1 MIISR
6 TPLRMS
12 FAGGGSDLPAFYKH
26 FPGAVVSTTIN
37 RYVYVTVNQKFDD
50 RIRVS
55 YSQTE
60 DARTVKAIRHPLVR
74 AALKKLGFDGG
85 IEITSIAD
93 IPSKG
98 SGLGSSS
105 SFTVGL
111 LNALYAYQNQHCPAE
126 RLAKEACEI
135 DMGGKQ
141 DQYAAAFGGFNF
153 IKFYP
158 HGVSVFPIICKPET
172 TLELQKNLLVFYT
185 GITRKASDILRHKQR
200 AIANAD
206 TFAVLK
212 GMTWLAQRTVDE
224 LQQNDL
230 RAFGELLH
238 ENWKLKK
245 LICSSVSS
253 PQIDRWYHTARKH
266 GAIGGKLLGAGTGGF
281 LLFYAPQ
288 KKHSAIRTALGLRQ
302 IPISFEPQG
311 SKIIFVH

>member
-1 MIISR
+1 
-6 TPLRMS
+6 MS
-12 FAGGGSDLPAFYKH
+12 FAGGGSDLPAFYTK

-55 YSQTE
+55 YSRTE
-60 DARTVKAIRHPLVR
+60 DASSIARIRHPLVR

-111 LNALYAYQNQHCPAE
+111 LNALYAYQHSYCSAD
-126 RLAKEACEI
+126 RLAAEACEI
-135 DMGGKQ
+135 EKGGKQ

-158 HGVSVFPIICKPET
+158 DASVAIRPIVCKPET
-172 TLELQKNLLVFYT
+172 IAELQRNLLVVYT
-185 GITRKASDILRHKQR
+185 GITRKASDILRHKQQ
-200 AIANAD
+200 AINHAEVFN
-206 TFAVLK
+206 TLK
-212 GMTWLAQRTVDE
+212 GMTWLAQRLVDE
-224 LQQNDL
+224 LQQNNL
-230 RAFGELLH
+230 RAFGEILH
-238 ENWKLKK
+238 ENWLLKK
-245 LICSSVSS
+245 RICRSVSS
-253 PQIDRWYHTARKH
+253 PQIDKWYNTARKH